1 MTHEPQTLEE
11 FLADPDNPHK
21 TDGQL
26 GTNANAVY
34 LPSGEQSIVN
44 VYLSPEQ
51 ALRVARNLVQ
61 KAEMLIS
68 HNVQECGI
76 QLWINQRKDKTGT
89 LSFGLADLV
98 KKNPTEP

>member
-1 MTHEPQTLEE
+1 MNEPQTLEE
-11 FLADPDNPHK
+11 FLSAPDNPH
-21 TDGQL
+21 TIDGQL

-34 LPSGEQSIVN
+34 LPTGDKRIVN

-68 HNVQECGI
+68 NNVTGCGI
-76 QLWINQRKDKTGT
+76 QLWINQRKDKTGR
-89 LSFGLADLV
+89 LEFGIDDLI

>member
-1 MTHEPQTLEE
+1 MTHELQTLEE
-11 FLADPDNPHK
+11 FLADPENPHK
-21 TDGQL
+21 VEGQL

-34 LPSGEQSIVN
+34 LPKTKKIVN

-68 HNVQECGI
+68 NNVQDCGI

-98 KKNPTEP
+98 KKNPIEP